1 MTMNDLILAHAG
13 REDGDKPQSVKPN
26 GMSKIVLDALPKDEH
41 HIFKKREE

>member
-26 GMSKIVLDALPKDEH
+26 GMSRLLLEEIPKNIQINSKKDE
-41 HIFKKREE
+41 